1 MSSLVNDNLMELL
14 IMIDVL
20 KWVSVKIINVVM
32 FYYGYVC

>member
-1 MSSLVNDNLMELL
+1 MELL

-20 KWVSVKIINVVM
+20 KCVSVKIINVVM